1 MENKKEYIFLLN
13 EKKYNI
19 SFQIESQKIMIEA
32 KEKENDIPFCY
43 RIYLTLEEFK
53 KKINIFDN
61 LEEIKI
67 FLDNILTKKENIK
80 ANIDEEEENITL
92 IVDYIF
98 VSLIKNIK
106 LNLSRTI
113 LSDKKMIEYLIKQ
126 NKILKEKLKSYENKI
141 NNIESELITSENQMN
156 LIMSG
161 IKNLNSKKL
170 KLKLIYKATR
180 DGDTPENFHL
190 KCDGISPTISI
201 FKTKDNNIFGGYTD
215 KNWDNKSSDL
225 ICNNAF
231 LFSFDKMKIYPGKNG
246 GMIYCSRKH
255 GPWFSYAL
263 GAQENN
269 FLKDEQVK
277 QFEITSFKKNWDNID
292 KEYELNNGKKNYY
305 IKEIEVF
312 HIEFI

>member
-1 MENKKEYIFLLN
+1 
-13 EKKYNI
+13 
-19 SFQIESQKIMIEA
+19 MIEA
-32 KEKENDIPFCY
+32 KEKEDDIPFSY
-43 RIYLTLEEFK
+43 KISLTLDEFK
-53 KKINIFDN
+53 KRINLFDN
-61 LEEIKI
+61 LEEVKV

-80 ANIDEEEENITL
+80 ADIDEDEENMVL
-92 IVDYIF
+92 IVDYTF
-98 VSLIKNIK
+98 VSLKKNIK
-106 LNLSRTI
+106 FNLNRTI

-126 NKILKEKLKSYENKI
+126 NKILKNIIKSYEKKDVNK
-141 NNIESELITSENQMN
+141 ESELITNENQLN
-156 LIMSG
+156 LIKSG
-161 IKNLNSKKL
+161 IKNLNSKNL

-180 DGDTPENFHL
+180 DGDTPEKFHL

-201 FKTKDNNIFGGYTD
+201 FKTKDNYIFGGYTD
-215 KNWDNKSSDL
+215 KNWDNNSKDL
-225 ICNNAF
+225 KCNDAF

-246 GMIYCSRKH
+246 GSIYCSKNH

-277 QFEITSFKKNWDNID
+277 QFEFSSFKSNWENID
-292 KEYELNNGKKNYY
+292 KEYELNNGKKAYY